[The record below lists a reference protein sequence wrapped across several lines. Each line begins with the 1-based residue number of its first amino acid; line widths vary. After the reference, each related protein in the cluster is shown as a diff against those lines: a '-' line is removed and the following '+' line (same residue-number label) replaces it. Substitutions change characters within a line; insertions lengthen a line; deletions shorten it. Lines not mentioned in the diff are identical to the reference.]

1 MPLPLGPW
9 NVTAGTQ
16 VGALTFGVGTGSL
29 SGEIFGV
36 PFVGFFD
43 ETSQTLTMLVNPQ
56 LISESGF
63 AEVLQTPLTVF
74 QGSLFQFT
82 AAGTSGGSIT
92 VSVLTGGF
100 FTGTGTNS
108 LALTTWFAQTP
119 QPVKTSK
126 EGKDGGKDTKDHKD
140 GKEHKDG
147 IKEQIKEQLKEL
159 EKLQEVLASAPG
171 FVGSAES
178 VRTFDAGLAIGRS
191 FIEAGDRPAV
201 GEAALQEPRDG

>member
-9 NVTAGTQ
+9 NITAGSQ
-16 VGALTFGVGTGSL
+16 VGTLTFKVETGSL
-29 SGEIFGV
+29 SGEIFGL

-43 ETSQTLTMLVNPQ
+43 ETSQTLTILSNPQ

-63 AEVLQTPLTVF
+63 ADVLQTPFTVF

-82 AAGTSGGSIT
+82 ASGTSIT

-100 FTGTGTNS
+100 YTVTGTN
-108 LALTTWFAQTP
+108 ALTSTTWFAQTP

-126 EGKDGGKDTKDHKD
+126 EGKDGGKDHKDHKD
-140 GKEHKDG
+140 GKELG
-147 IKEQIKEQLKEL
+147 KEKVEAL
-159 EKLQEVLASAPG
+159 EKLPEFMVSAPG

-178 VRTFDAGLAIGRS
+178 ARAADVGSATGRS
-191 FIEAGDRPAV
+191 FIDAGDRPAV
-201 GEAALQEPRDG
+201 GETALQEPRDG

>member
-9 NVTAGTQ
+9 NITAGTQ
-16 VGALTFGVGTGSL
+16 VGALTFKVDTGSL
-29 SGEIFGV
+29 SGEIFGT

-43 ETSQTLTMLVNPQ
+43 EASQTLTMLVNPQ

-82 AAGTSGGSIT
+82 AADTSGKSIT

-100 FTGTGTNS
+100 FTVTGTNS
-108 LALTTWFAQTP
+108 LASTTWFAQTP

-126 EGKDGGKDTKDHKD
+126 EGKDGGKDHKDHKD
-140 GKEHKDG
+140 GKEHGKEL
-147 IKEQIKEQLKEL
+147 IKEKEL
-159 EKLQEVLASAPG
+159 EKPQEVTASALG

-178 VRTFDAGLAIGRS
+178 ARTFDAGLATGRS